1 MTNNSQTIY
10 ALSSGALPAAIAVVR
25 ISGPYAFKA
34 ARLLG
39 TESLI
44 SRKLVL
50 TKIQPAGQEIID
62 VALVCAFPK
71 KQSITGEDL
80 VELHLHGSIAVID
93 ELFLFFSS
101 INSHDSVFVDSR
113 RL

>member
-39 TESLI
+39 VKSLI
-44 SRKLVL
+44 SRRLVL

-62 VALVCAFPK
+62 MALVCAFPK

-80 VELHLHGSIAVID
+80 VELHLHGSIAVSYTHLTLPTNR
-93 ELFLFFSS
+93 E
-101 INSHDSVFVDSR
+101 V
-113 RL
+113 